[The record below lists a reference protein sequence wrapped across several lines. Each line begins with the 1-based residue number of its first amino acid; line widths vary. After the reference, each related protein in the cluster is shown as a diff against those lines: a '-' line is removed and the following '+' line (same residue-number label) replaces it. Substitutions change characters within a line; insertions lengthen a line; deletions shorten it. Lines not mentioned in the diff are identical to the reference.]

1 MSKPV
6 MIEADGLCKQFGSFL
21 AVRDV
26 TFSIPKGEVVA
37 FLGPN
42 GAGKTTT
49 MRLLTGFV
57 APTHGS
63 ARIAGIDVQTDR
75 IEAAEHLGYLPEN
88 GPLYPDMTPMSLLR
102 FFGEARGMSGGSAA
116 RADRRRDRPVCA
128 RIGRAQAD
136 RQAVQGISPARLD
149 GAGAVARPRS
159 LIMDEPTSGLDP
171 NQIRGV
177 RQLIRDL
184 GQSKTVLVSTHIL
197 QEVEPV
203 ADRVLF
209 IHDGKI
215 VFDGKPARTG
225 QPEWKPRAGVLQ
237 PDGPAGLNC
246 GARASSWLDARS
258 ATVPVSRDS
267 SHGSD
272 QRVLAAHTT
281 RKSCF
286 PHQLE
291 ERITCG
297 DHA

>member
-1 MSKPV
+1 MSTPV

-26 TFSIPKGEVVA
+26 SFTIPKGQVVA

-57 APTHGS
+57 APTHGM
-63 ARIAGIDVQTDR
+63 ARIAGIDVQHDR
-75 IEAAEHLGYLPEN
+75 IAAAQHLGYLPEN
-88 GPLYPDMTPMSLLR
+88 GPLYSDMTPIALLR
-102 FFGEARGMSGGSAA
+102 FFGAARGMSHA
-116 RADRRRDRPVCA
+116 RLHGRVDAV
-128 RIGRAQAD
+128 IGQCSLETVAHKAIGKLSKGYRQRVSMAQALLHD
-136 RQAVQGISPARLD
+136 PQV
-149 GAGAVARPRS
+149 

-215 VFDGKPARTG
+215 VFDGQPG
-225 QPEWKPRAGVLQ
+225 QLAHQNGNLEQAFYKLTAQ
-237 PDGPAGLNC
+237 P
-246 GARASSWLDARS
+246 
-258 ATVPVSRDS
+258 V
-267 SHGSD
+267 
-272 QRVLAAHTT
+272 
-281 RKSCF
+281 
-286 PHQLE
+286 
-291 ERITCG
+291 
-297 DHA
+297 

>member
-1 MSKPV
+1 MSTPV

-26 TFSIPKGEVVA
+26 SFQIPKGQVVA

-63 ARIAGIDVQTDR
+63 ARIAGVDVQSDR
-75 IEAAEHLGYLPEN
+75 IAAAENLGYLPEN
-88 GPLYPDMTPMSLLR
+88 GPLYLDMTPMALLR
-102 FFGEARGMSGGSAA
+102 FFGEARGLSGTRLKA
-116 RADRRRDRPVCA
+116 RTDAVVAQCSLESVAHKP
-128 RIGRAQAD
+128 IGKLSKGYRQRVSMAQALLHD
-136 RQAVQGISPARLD
+136 PDV
-149 GAGAVARPRS
+149 

-184 GQSKTVLVSTHIL
+184 GQSKTVMVSTHIL

-215 VFDGKPARTG
+215 VFDGKPAELAKNGNLEQAFYDLTA
-225 QPEWKPRAGVLQ
+225 QPV
-237 PDGPAGLNC
+237 
-246 GARASSWLDARS
+246 
-258 ATVPVSRDS
+258 
-267 SHGSD
+267 
-272 QRVLAAHTT
+272 
-281 RKSCF
+281 
-286 PHQLE
+286 
-291 ERITCG
+291 
-297 DHA
+297 